1 MGKMSIRLDYK
12 LLYIRELTEGEKA
25 VIDSAL
31 FVTPMLMCPDLG
43 KIKETNEDVKI
54 QHAFLSQEGLNYGFE
69 YADGKYST
77 KPASEIE
84 LLNPKFDWSYIA
96 KQNESR

>member
-1 MGKMSIRLDYK
+1 MGKMSIKLNHE

-31 FVTPMLMCPDLG
+31 FVTPMLMCPDIG
-43 KIKETNEDVKI
+43 KIKETQEDIKI
-54 QHAFLSQEGLNYGFE
+54 THAFLSQEGLNYGFD

-84 LLNPKFDWSYIA
+84 LINPKFDWAYIA
-96 KQNESR
+96 KQNENR